1 MQYRDDARDVKFNL
15 FEWLPLDKVLKGEPF
30 REFERTDLEA
40 VLDEALKLARTEI
53 APANEPGDR
62 AGARLEAGQVRVP
75 EAFHRAYAK
84 VVEGGWIGA
93 TSSPEFGGMGL
104 PECAGTGIN
113 EFIMGANTALSLTLL
128 LGRGASH
135 LIETFGSEQ
144 QRALFCE
151 KMVTGVWGGTMCLT
165 EPGAGSDL
173 GDIKTKAA
181 KQPDGTYHLTGEKI
195 FITSGDQDLTENI
208 VHAVLART
216 PEAPV
221 GPRGL
226 SLFVVPKRRVNADG
240 TLGASNGVTVAGIEH
255 KLGIHGSPTC
265 SLVFGADEP
274 CVGTLLGKERLGLPY
289 MFQMMNAAR
298 YEVGLQ
304 GLAIAST
311 AHQHA
316 LAYARERLQGRG
328 EQDRDPHAPQVPIL
342 RHPDVRRMLLTQ
354 ASLVQAM
361 RALLFLTA
369 WHLDMARITEGEER
383 KSHQGLVEIL
393 TPLCKA
399 WCSEGGVRVAD
410 LAMQCYGG
418 YGYTTEF
425 PAEQYL
431 RDARIA
437 PIYEGTN
444 AIQALD
450 LVGRKFKMHGGEP
463 VKALLNRVA
472 AAAGELAGD
481 AVLGRSASKL
491 SLALQ
496 EFRTATEEMRSHPR
510 ASTEVLLNAVPIL
523 DSLGHLVG
531 AELLLEQAALA
542 SRRLAGIAKERGADL
557 STPEGAAAL
566 FEESQEGRF
575 YQGKIQCAVFFCHR
589 LLPAVHAH
597 AMAIRSGDLS
607 AVDGVF

>member
-30 REFERTDLEA
+30 KDFERTDLET
-40 VLDEALKLARTEI
+40 VLDEALKLAQAEL
-53 APANEPGDR
+53 APTNEPGDR
-62 AGARLEAGQVRVP
+62 AGAKLEDGQVRVP
-75 EAFHRAYAK
+75 EPFHRAYQR

-104 PECAGTGIN
+104 PECAGTGIH

-135 LIETFGSEQ
+135 LIETFGSQEQ
-144 QRALFCE
+144 KALYCE
-151 KMVTGVWGGTMCLT
+151 KMVSGLWGGTMCLT

-226 SLFVVPKRRVNADG
+226 SLFVVPKRKINPDG
-240 TLGASNGVTVAGIEH
+240 TLGGSNGVTVAGIEH

-316 LAYARERLQGRG
+316 LAYARERLQGRD
-328 EQDRDPHAPQVPIL
+328 EQDRDPHAPRVPIL

-354 ASLVQAM
+354 AALVQAM
-361 RALLFLTA
+361 RALLFVTA
-369 WHLDMARITEGEER
+369 WHLDMAKITQGEEQKR
-383 KSHQGLVEIL
+383 HQGLVEVL

-418 YGYTTEF
+418 YGYTLEF

-450 LVGRKFKMHGGEP
+450 LVGRKAKMQGGEP
-463 VKALLNRVA
+463 LKALLGRA
-472 AAAGELAGD
+472 GAAAGELCGD
-481 AVLGRSASKL
+481 PLLGRSAERL
-491 SLALQ
+491 SLALE
-496 EFRTATEEMRSHPR
+496 EFKAATEAMQGRPR
-510 ASTEVLLNAVPIL
+510 ASTELLLNAVPIL
-523 DSLGHLVG
+523 DALGHLVG
-531 AELLLEQAALA
+531 AGLLLEQAALA
-542 SRRLAGIAKERGADL
+542 SRRLGSLAKERGADL
-557 STPEGAAAL
+557 ASPAAAAAL
-566 FEESQEGRF
+566 FERSQEARF
-575 YQGKIQCAVFFCHR
+575 YQNKIQNAVFFCHR

-607 AVDGVF
+607 AVDAVL